1 VSSRTTHIITSECDI
16 HVHRIG
22 PNTVR
27 VRITEKGLETHD
39 PTDFEIEGSSSHIGE
54 VLATAAAVLANIDEF
69 FQQDPN

>member
-1 VSSRTTHIITSECDI
+1 MPSRTIHLIHSECDI

-27 VRITEKGLETHD
+27 VRVTEKGLETHD
-39 PTDFEIEGSSSHIGE
+39 PTDFEIEGNSAYIGE
-54 VLATAAAVLANIDEF
+54 ALASVAAVLANLDEF